1 MSQSG
6 GKLYIGRT
14 QHTDNQIRFEIIL
27 SDTKS
32 PFCDLVWQPVP
43 GLTNLPF
50 SELERRESWNHLR
63 CWTKSDETWLEQLC
77 PRESERLNDRNVW
90 KPFGWREAEALLWL
104 LPTSMPSPGNK
115 CPPFWE
121 CPSPPPGLISVGK
134 RRRSQSHWAPPW
146 HTYARLSFHRVNL
159 WSPKCARFQ
168 DCEDIQ
174 TQSSTLRRASIGLCS
189 LFCHNVCP

>member
-1 MSQSG
+1 MEKGCKKLGWGGQSRQSSNSSVVGVALTSSGSTLKGNHLKKYYYMSQSG

-63 CWTKSDETWLEQLC
+63 CWTKRDETWLEQLC
-77 PRESERLNDRNVW
+77 PRESERLNGRNVW
-90 KPFGWREAEALLWL
+90 KPLWL
-104 LPTSMPSPGNK
+104 KGSRGIALAPAHIHAQPWKEVSSFLGMPLTPTGP
-115 CPPFWE
+115 
-121 CPSPPPGLISVGK
+121 
-134 RRRSQSHWAPPW
+134 H
-146 HTYARLSFHRVNL
+146 
-159 WSPKCARFQ
+159 
-168 DCEDIQ
+168 
-174 TQSSTLRRASIGLCS
+174 
-189 LFCHNVCP
+189 